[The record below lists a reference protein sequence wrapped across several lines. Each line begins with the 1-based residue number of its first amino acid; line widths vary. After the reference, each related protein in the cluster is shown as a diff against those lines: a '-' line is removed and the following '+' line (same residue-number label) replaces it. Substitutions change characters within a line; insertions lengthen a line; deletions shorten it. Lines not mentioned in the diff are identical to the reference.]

1 MKILLIAMSGIG
13 DTLIATPLIHEL
25 RVNFPGAAIDVLVMH
40 APAKDLLEGNPYLNH
55 VHQKSAFKDG
65 VLKMLPFLWKL
76 RREHYDLSLNAH
88 TQGRLAYRGVAALIG
103 AKRRVGH
110 SYDNTGWLD
119 RAWFMHAMVPEDYTV
134 HSIENNN
141 RLP

>member
-40 APAKDLLEGNPYLNH
+40 APAKDLLEGNPYLNR

-76 RREHYDLSLNAH
+76 RREHYDVSLNAH

-110 SYDNTGWLD
+110 SYDNRKGTPSQLHPPHVD
-119 RAWFMHAMVPEDYTV
+119 T
-134 HSIENNN
+134 
-141 RLP
+141 